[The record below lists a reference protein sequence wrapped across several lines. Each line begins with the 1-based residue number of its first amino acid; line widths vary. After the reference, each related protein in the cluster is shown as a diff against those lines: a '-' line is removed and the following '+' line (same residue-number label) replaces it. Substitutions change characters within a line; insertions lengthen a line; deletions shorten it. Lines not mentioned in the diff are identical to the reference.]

1 MSHSE
6 KAGRTMAIGD
16 NVVPKCPKYLKKL
29 ARKEW
34 NRVIKLLFENGTI
47 SGLDLAIIAAYC
59 DTFQNWV
66 IASREVEKVGLLRK
80 AANGQPF
87 PNPWYGVLKKE
98 RDSLLEY
105 ALALGLSPKQRE
117 KGGR

>member
-1 MSHSE
+1 MSHSQ
-6 KAGRTMAIGD
+6 KASKARAVGD

-66 IASREVEKVGLLRK
+66 IATREVEKSGLLRTP
-80 AANGQPF
+80 NGHPF
-87 PNPWYGVLKKE
+87 PNPWHNIQRKE
-98 RDSLLEY
+98 RDVLLK
-105 ALALGLSPKQRE
+105 LAQELGLSPKQRA